1 MPTIVQATIFISR
14 PPEAVTA
21 VMLDPAQMVH
31 WTSDLE
37 RFEVVE
43 GKGGEAGAVARLH
56 YIQGGK
62 RHVMQDELLSV
73 EPNRRYVSRVSSD
86 ALTARVETTLLPT
99 DGGTQVTIRWSGAGK
114 TFLVRLMLPFMRRRI
129 ARQALADLT
138 KLKHLVESLP
148 PAM

>member
-1 MPTIVQATIFISR
+1 MQTIVQATIFIAR

-43 GKGGEAGAVARLH
+43 GQGGEAGAVARLH
-56 YIQGGK
+56 YVQGGN
-62 RHVMQDELLSV
+62 RYVMQDELLSV
-73 EPNRRYVSRVSSD
+73 EPNRRYVSRVSGD
-86 ALTARVETTLLPT
+86 ALTAQVETTLVPT
-99 DGGTQVTIRWSGAGK
+99 DGGTQMTIRWSGSGK
-114 TFLVRLMLPFMRRRI
+114 TLLVRIMLPFMRRRI
-129 ARQALADLT
+129 AGQALADLT
-138 KLKHLVESLP
+138 KLKHLVEGLP